1 MAPGPKDPHPEPR
14 GDGADADAA
23 AFAQAMR
30 DARPLSGPRR
40 VSPLTHAAR
49 GPAAA
54 RSARAT
60 AADAR
65 AKARIAVDDDRD
77 GAGADLAA
85 IDCEGEGETWCA
97 RADGVDRRVLRKL
110 RGGDPGPEARI
121 DLHGHTRARAEN
133 ALATFLASA
142 RADGRRCLLVI
153 HGRGLHSGDEGPTLR
168 DLVRGRLTRGPIAAG
183 VLACVSAPPSLGGSG
198 ATLVWLRR

>member
-1 MAPGPKDPHPEPR
+1 MTNASR
-14 GDGADADAA
+14 GA
-23 AFAQAMR
+23 
-30 DARPLSGPRR
+30 
-40 VSPLTHAAR
+40 
-49 GPAAA
+49 AAA

-60 AADAR
+60 AAAAR
-65 AKARIAVDDDRD
+65 AKAHAPVDDDPD
-77 GAGADLAA
+77 GGRAGLVVDG
-85 IDCEGEGETWCA
+85 DGDGETWAA

-110 RGGDPGPEARI
+110 RSGDPGPEARI
-121 DLHGHTRARAEN
+121 DLHGLTRARAES
-133 ALATFLASA
+133 ALAIFLASA

-168 DLVRGRLTRGPIAAG
+168 DLVRARLTRGAIAAG